1 MYAHLYVYTY
11 KYILYLV
18 KPSTSFMILPI
29 QYAITCNSHGENFL
43 KGKHTHITSKISELR
58 FESFQVQQDEKGSK

>member
-1 MYAHLYVYTY
+1 
-11 KYILYLV
+11 
-18 KPSTSFMILPI
+18 MILPI